1 MVRTQLV
8 EPERAP
14 VADQSSLDHVL
25 RRALQPITGARPKRT
40 PNCYMSSRIRL
51 VSCLV
56 PLSGGAQ
63 LTRQDMEVSEKCT
76 MGKSLYPKEPSQ
88 VLMIRYEVA
97 SGRPVAIKI
106 VDLEAADDEID
117 DIQQEIMILA
127 QMESPYVTKSA
138 T

>member
-1 MVRTQLV
+1 MQ
-8 EPERAP
+8 E
-14 VADQSSLDHVL
+14 
-25 RRALQPITGARPKRT
+25 
-40 PNCYMSSRIRL
+40 
-51 VSCLV
+51 
-56 PLSGGAQ
+56 
-63 LTRQDMEVSEKCT
+63 
-76 MGKSLYPKEPSQ
+76 EPSQ

-138 T
+138 ASFSVPDMS